1 MMAKIKTATGVYD
14 SIILGF
20 LGNGWKTKVI
30 VMSEDNSNLQI
41 IKYYNPK
48 RCVFVI
54 DEKADIS
61 YLPHGPFLCG
71 LQRRRLVFY
80 QQKRCV
86 VILRRYSFHGYALQ
100 WCALK
105 YKVVLG
111 VQSQQ

>member
-1 MMAKIKTATGVYD
+1 MIAKIKTATGVYD

-54 DEKADIS
+54 DENRNGWIKKNNFEG
-61 YLPHGPFLCG
+61 YEWVYKN
-71 LQRRRLVFY
+71 LQKMVRTNIRNT
-80 QQKRCV
+80 K
-86 VILRRYSFHGYALQ
+86 
-100 WCALK
+100 K
-105 YKVVLG
+105 E
-111 VQSQQ
+111 